1 MPSSE
6 APDAGGD
13 AGGRG
18 AIAVVGAGH
27 RETPL
32 ALRERLSIPPG
43 ELGDLLRRVRAA
55 EGVEEVVALSTCNR
69 VELYLALAPAA
80 DGAPALAAEAF
91 CDARGVRLDEVEPT
105 LYVHRGTDAVR
116 HLFGVACGL
125 DSMVP
130 GENEVFG
137 QVKTAYAAAAQ
148 ADAVGSELSRLF
160 QRAFKVAKDVRSR
173 TGIARRR
180 VSIATVVVELAGK
193 VFGDLRGAKV
203 ALVGAGEMAELA
215 LKALVS
221 AGTPVEVVA
230 NRSMDAAEELASR
243 HGGEA
248 VGLDRVGEA
257 ALRADIVVAS
267 TSAPSFIVSADHVRA
282 VVRARK
288 GRPMLL
294 VDLGVPRD
302 VDPAASGLDGVIL
315 YDIDDLQGVVA
326 ENIAY
331 RLEEA
336 DRAKAMVAE
345 EVRKFSAVMDADD
358 VAGTITRLCREL
370 DLIGESESRRAHGR
384 MGDLTEAQRRELD
397 MMARRIVRK
406 VLHSPIRALKES
418 ASDGAGD
425 EMRRAVRW
433 LFGL

>member
-6 APDAGGD
+6 APTGGD

-18 AIAVVGAGH
+18 GFAVVGAGH

-32 ALRERLSIPPG
+32 ALGERLSVPRD
-43 ELGDLLRRVRAA
+43 ELEALLERVRAVD
-55 EGVEEVVALSTCNR
+55 GVEEAVALSTCNR

-80 DGAPALAAEAF
+80 DGAPSLATEVF
-91 CDARGVRLDEVEPT
+91 CDARGVPLAEVEPT
-105 LYVHRGTDAVR
+105 LYSHSGTGAVH
-116 HLFGVACGL
+116 HLFEVACGL

-137 QVKTAYAAAAQ
+137 QVKTAYSAAAEAG
-148 ADAVGSELSRLF
+148 AVGSELSRLF

-180 VSIATVVVELAGK
+180 VSIATVVAELAGK
-193 VFGDLRGAKV
+193 VFGDLASARV
-203 ALVGAGEMAELA
+203 AFVGAGDMAELA

-221 AGTPVEVVA
+221 AGAPLTVVA
-230 NRSMDAAEELASR
+230 NRSISSGEELASK

-248 VGLDRVGEA
+248 VGLDRVGDA
-257 ALRADIVVAS
+257 VGRADILVAS
-267 TSAPSFIVSADHVRA
+267 TSAPGFVVTTEHVRA
-282 VVRARK
+282 AVSARK
-288 GRPMLL
+288 GRPILL
-294 VDLGVPRD
+294 IDLGVPRD
-302 VDPAASGLDGVIL
+302 IDPAASDLDGVIL

-336 DRAKAMVAE
+336 DRAKAMIAE
-345 EVRKFSAVMDADD
+345 EVRKFSAVMDVDD
-358 VAGTITRLCREL
+358 VAGTITKLCREL
-370 DLIGESESRRAHGR
+370 DLIGESESRRALGR
-384 MGDLTEAQRRELD
+384 MGELTEAQQRELD
-397 MMARRIVRK
+397 MMVRRIVRK
-406 VLHSPIRALKES
+406 ILHSPIRALKES
-418 ASDGAGD
+418 ARDGAGE
-425 EMRRAVRW
+425 EMRSAVRW